1 MPDLYVKVMLA
12 KETTGSWQ
20 GKIMN
25 IKKRNPALVL
35 IFSFLTLGIY
45 AIYWSVKTKNE
56 IKSLGADIPT
66 AFLIVIPLANLYF
79 WYKYADGFANYV
91 KRDDKTIL
99 YFLLGLFLPPIAVIV
114 YQVELNKLAK

>member
-1 MPDLYVKVMLA
+1 MVK
-12 KETTGSWQ
+12 
-20 GKIMN
+20 

-35 IFSFLTLGIY
+35 IFSVLTLGIY

-91 KRDDKTIL
+91 KKDDKTIL
-99 YFLLGLFLPPIAVIV
+99 YFLLGLFLPPIAAIV
-114 YQVELNKLAK
+114 YQAELNKLAKL